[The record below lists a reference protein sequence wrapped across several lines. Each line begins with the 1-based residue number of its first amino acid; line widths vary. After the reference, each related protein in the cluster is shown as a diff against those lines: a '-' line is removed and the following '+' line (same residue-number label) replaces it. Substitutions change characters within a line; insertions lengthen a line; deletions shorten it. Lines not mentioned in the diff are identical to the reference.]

1 MVEPG
6 GPFYG
11 RMGVIWSRASLLA
24 LAVLAA
30 GACGSG
36 RAGTTAGVILTHG
49 TIVRVGGPAPGS
61 PLPIAGARLEIRGRG
76 GVVDVRSDRDG
87 RFTFSLPAGTF
98 RVRAVGA
105 SLLHNRSL
113 QPIPRVI
120 HVRPNARPLHLFVD
134 IK

>member
-11 RMGVIWSRASLLA
+11 PMGMNRSRAALLA

-36 RAGTTAGVILTHG
+36 GAGTTADVIRTHG

-61 PLPIAGARLEIRGRG
+61 PLPIPGARLEIRGRG

-87 RFTFSLPAGTF
+87 RFTFSLPAGTY
-98 RVRAVGA
+98 RVRSVVA
-105 SLLHNRSL
+105 SLLHNRFL
-113 QPIPRVI
+113 QPVPRVI
-120 HVRPNARPLHLFVD
+120 HVRPHARPLHLFVD